1 MATDKLRVTELDFDT
16 IKTNLK
22 NFFADQTEFTD
33 YDFSGSGLSI
43 LLDVL
48 AYNTHYMAYYLNMVA
63 NEMFLDSATQR
74 DSVVS
79 LAKHLGYTPRSKT
92 GAIALLNLTM
102 TQNDTPIPDFVKVP
116 AYTQFNVTSQ
126 GKSFTFYTLED
137 KLVVWTGSTE
147 GSDRTFSVIN
157 LSVTQGSKLFK
168 DFTFTGNKNQRFII
182 DNPNIDTASISI
194 RVRANKNSSSYDTF
208 TKYDGLV
215 ALDSSSTYYF
225 LTEAEDQTYE
235 VRFGDGVY
243 GKALSAG
250 NYITIDYLTTD
261 GSDAN
266 GLTGMSLSSQAQDW
280 GETSGS
286 ATASVDVVVT
296 TVNSSTGGGDIE
308 SLDSIKF
315 LAPRSFQHQ
324 NRAVTVDDYK
334 AILKAK
340 YSNISSLRVWGGE
353 DDPVVAYG
361 KVYIAIK
368 PLSGETLSP
377 TDKNAVKDILKKY
390 KVIGVDVVIK
400 KPEYIGIKVNSVVKY
415 NPTLTSEKMG
425 TIQYKAVQAIKD
437 YNTTTL
443 GIFDG
448 VFRHS
453 QLVAGIDDA
462 DKSIKSNETTI
473 SLIKK
478 SHKIV
483 NYQPVTSLYGSNP
496 GVSDET
502 PDGLPK
508 YTYHEKDTIS
518 TVKFDDT
525 YIKERVLTTDEEID
539 NLNIDRESISILKGK
554 FESSTFKLL
563 GHVLGS
569 TGSKSSAWNLL
580 TVKIVDKP
588 AVDGLTGNLQIVNAE
603 DGKDIT
609 MENTIA
615 EGSSIGKTTTTRKFN
630 GIVGTVNYEE
640 GKLYDWKPFPIVSL
654 TTGTD
659 MLDFIGEVNPVDVIP
674 ENLQIIS
681 IRDEYVNVTMITDFD
696 N

>member
-1 MATDKLRVTELDFDT
+1 
-16 IKTNLK
+16 
-22 NFFADQTEFTD
+22 
-33 YDFSGSGLSI
+33 
-43 LLDVL
+43 
-48 AYNTHYMAYYLNMVA
+48 
-63 NEMFLDSATQR
+63 
-74 DSVVS
+74 
-79 LAKHLGYTPRSKT
+79 
-92 GAIALLNLTM
+92 
-102 TQNDTPIPDFVKVP
+102 
-116 AYTQFNVTSQ
+116 
-126 GKSFTFYTLED
+126 
-137 KLVVWTGSTE
+137 
-147 GSDRTFSVIN
+147 
-157 LSVTQGSKLFK
+157 
-168 DFTFTGNKNQRFII
+168 
-182 DNPNIDTASISI
+182 
-194 RVRANKNSSSYDTF
+194 
-208 TKYDGLV
+208 
-215 ALDSSSTYYF
+215 
-225 LTEAEDQTYE
+225 
-235 VRFGDGVY
+235 
-243 GKALSAG
+243 
-250 NYITIDYLTTD
+250 LTTD

-280 GETSGS
+280 GETSAS

-296 TVNSSTGGGDIE
+296 TANASTGGGDIE

-377 TDKNAVKDILKKY
+377 TDENVVKDILKKY
-390 KVIGVDVVIK
+390 KVIGVDVVMRP
-400 KPEYIGIKVNSVVKY
+400 PEYIGIKVNSVVKY
-415 NPTLTSEKMG
+415 NPTLTPEKMG

-478 SHKIV
+478 SHKIE
-483 NYQPVTSLYGSNP
+483 NYQPVTLLTDSNP
-496 GVSDET
+496 EVSST
-502 PDGLPK
+502 NPDGLPK
-508 YTYHEKDTIS
+508 YTYHAKDAIS
-518 TVKFDDT
+518 TIKFKDT
-525 YIKERVLTTDEEID
+525 YIKERVVTYEEID
-539 NLNIDRESISILKGK
+539 KFGIDRESISILKGK
-554 FESSTFKLL
+554 FETSTFKVL
-563 GHVLGS
+563 GHVVGS
-569 TGSKSSAWNLL
+569 EGAKIPFLWNLL

-603 DGKDIT
+603 DGEDIT
-609 MENTIA
+609 MENIA
-615 EGSSIGKTTTTRKFN
+615 TVVGNARSFGGVVGK
-630 GIVGTVNYEE
+630 VNYKE
-640 GKLYDWKPFPIVSL
+640 GKLYDWAPFPIVSL